1 MDALN
6 IVAAFWIAGVT
17 LGVYNL
23 YVPAIQII
31 GRIDS
36 KNIAYRY
43 AWAGGIVFTIF
54 LSVCL
59 PLLVHVI
66 LSNKQR
72 ERFLRT
78 FIPAYMGDKDA

>member
-1 MDALN
+1 MDALT
-6 IVAAFWIAGVT
+6 IVAAFWIAGVGLAVT
-17 LGVYNL
+17 QL
-23 YVPAIQII
+23 YIPAIQII

-54 LSVCL
+54 LGIFL

-66 LSNKQR
+66 LFNKHQ
-72 ERFLRT
+72 ERFLRN
-78 FIPAYMGDKDA
+78 FIPAYMGDK

>member
-1 MDALN
+1 MDALT
-6 IVAAFWIAGVT
+6 IVAAFWIVGVL
-17 LGVYNL
+17 LGLYNL

-36 KNIAYRY
+36 NNIAYRY
-43 AWAGGIVFTIF
+43 AWAGRIVFTIF
-54 LSVCL
+54 LGIFL

-66 LSNKQR
+66 LFNKHQ

-78 FIPAYMGDKDA
+78 FIPAYMGDK

>member
-6 IVAAFWIAGVT
+6 IVAAFWIAGVI
-17 LGVYNL
+17 LGIYNL
-23 YVPAIQII
+23 FLPAIQII

-36 KNIAYRY
+36 NNIAYRY

-54 LSVCL
+54 LGIFL

-66 LSNKQR
+66 LFNKHR
-72 ERFLRT
+72 ERFLRN
-78 FIPAYMGDKDA
+78 FIPAYMGDK

>member
-6 IVAAFWIAGVT
+6 IVAAFWIVGVL

-31 GRIDS
+31 GRIDR
-36 KNIAYRY
+36 KNVAYRY
-43 AWAGGIVFTIF
+43 AWVGGIVFAIF
-54 LSVCL
+54 LGVCL

-66 LSNKQR
+66 LSNKQQ

-78 FIPAYMGDKDA
+78 FIPAYMGDK

>member
-1 MDALN
+1 MDALT
-6 IVAAFWIAGVT
+6 IVAAFWIAGVV
-17 LGVYNL
+17 LGIYNL
-23 YVPAIQII
+23 FLPAIQII

-36 KNIAYRY
+36 NNIAYRY
-43 AWAGGIVFTIF
+43 AWAGGIVFAIF

-66 LSNKQR
+66 LSNKQQ

-78 FIPAYMGDKDA
+78 FIPAYMGDK

>member
-1 MDALN
+1 MDALT
-6 IVAAFWIAGVT
+6 IVAAFWIAGVV
-17 LGVYNL
+17 LGIYNL
-23 YVPAIQII
+23 FLPAIQII

-36 KNIAYRY
+36 NNIAYRY

-54 LSVCL
+54 LGIFL

-66 LSNKQR
+66 LFNKHQ

-78 FIPAYMGDKDA
+78 FIPAYMGDK